1 MRRSKSLS
9 QKAGSPAPGFA
20 VDSGRCFRS
29 QWPVPSPQR
38 SSRVQKISRLKYAP
52 SSAATTIRP
61 FAQRLPCLFAFGVP
75 RAVYVSFQLL
85 LLAGFIASGFLVGL
99 TFRSHSNRRKH
110 FEQGVKSGDLANG
123 ASRTDGCFTFFGK
136 AAGIVEPGQEH
147 SMSHRPGR
155 IPRSGLLRA
164 KASTSEP
171 SSQEHPAQGFCGS
184 PRRHGI

>member
-1 MRRSKSLS
+1 MS

-20 VDSGRCFRS
+20 VDSGRRFHS
-29 QWPVPSPQR
+29 QWPVPPSQR
-38 SSRVQKISRLKYAP
+38 FSHAQKISRLKYAP
-52 SSAATTIRP
+52 SSAATAIRP
-61 FAQRLPCLFAFGVP
+61 FAQRPPGPLAFGVP